1 MTEVRVAD
9 LLANAPV
16 DPAAHL
22 DPERVAHYALAA
34 RPLAPVLVFETED
47 GPLLVDGYHRLAAAR
62 LRGAET
68 IGADVRRGTRAEAL
82 RHVVEHAA
90 QQRGI
95 TLEQALERVR
105 EHSAGRAVPRDDEP
119 AGGGGR

>member
-1 MTEVRVAD
+1 MTEVRIAD
-9 LLANAPV
+9 LLANAPI
-16 DPAAHL
+16 DPTAHL
-22 DPERVAHYALAA
+22 DRERVAHYALAG
-34 RPLAPVLVFETED
+34 RPLPPVVVFETED

-68 IGADVRRGTRAEAL
+68 IGAEVRHGTRAEAL

-90 QQRGI
+90 RQRGI

-105 EHSAGRAVPRDDEP
+105 AYAARNR
-119 AGGGGR
+119 R